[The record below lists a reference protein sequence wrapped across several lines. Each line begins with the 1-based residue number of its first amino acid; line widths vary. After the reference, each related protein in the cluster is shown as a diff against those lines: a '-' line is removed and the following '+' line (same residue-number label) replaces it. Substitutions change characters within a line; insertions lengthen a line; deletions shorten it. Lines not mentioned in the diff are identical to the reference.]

1 MKQTQGRGESGA
13 ACTQQKSERLPEFDD
28 DALLTLEEA
37 ARRAFPSGGGT
48 AETLKRKIRKGQL
61 TSYRPGKAYMTT
73 MRDVKAMIVLCAV
86 PAKRNSI
93 AAIDQ
98 DLDALLKR
106 SSDALDAAL
115 KPSVALSSARQKLRE
130 LKEKP
135 ASKVTK

>member
-13 ACTQQKSERLPEFDD
+13 ARTQKRERLPDIDD

-48 AETLKRKIRKGQL
+48 AATLKRKIRKGQL

-73 MRDVKAMIVLCAV
+73 MRDVKAMIALCAV

-98 DLDALLKR
+98 DLDALLNAHR
-106 SSDALDAAL
+106 MHSTLPL
-115 KPSVALSSARQKLRE
+115 ARLNRASHSRR
-130 LKEKP
+130 P
-135 ASKVTK
+135 AEHCGS